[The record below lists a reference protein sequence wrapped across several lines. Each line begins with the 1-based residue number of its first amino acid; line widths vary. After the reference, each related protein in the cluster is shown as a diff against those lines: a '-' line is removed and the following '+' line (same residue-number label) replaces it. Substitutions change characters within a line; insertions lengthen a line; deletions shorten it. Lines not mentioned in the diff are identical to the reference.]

1 MININTATFNSS
13 TNHIQNDITKI
24 ANPKET
30 EKTVNKFIQDVYE
43 NDINTGMQEIANF
56 HHAVGFMQ
64 IAGGALQNIS
74 DNVSQIKTLQVA
86 ANNATLNSDNL
97 SVINSQINSLSQN
110 INNTLNN
117 TTYNNKNVFG
127 EFNFNGTNVNT
138 TMPNEFSVENINDFE
153 KSLHSALSSIG
164 SFTNEANSKIN
175 NLSEFV
181 TNTSNAKSLN
191 ETDIAKTVTNMKNE
205 QIKLNA
211 ALLTQAHTNQ
221 LNMQNI
227 INLLN
232 EG

>member
-1 MININTATFNSS
+1 MININTATINTS
-13 TNHIQNDITKI
+13 TNHIQNDITKF
-24 ANPKET
+24 ANSKET

-43 NDINTGMQEIANF
+43 NDINTNMQEIANF
-56 HHAVGFMQ
+56 HHAIGFIQ
-64 IAGGALQNIS
+64 IADSALQNIS
-74 DNVSQIKTLQVA
+74 DNINQIKTLQIA
-86 ANNATLNSDNL
+86 KNNATLNSDNI
-97 SVINSQINSLSQN
+97 SAINSQINALSQS

-138 TMPNEFSVENINDFE
+138 TMPNKFSVENIDDFE

-164 SFTNEANSKIN
+164 SFTNGANSKIN

-181 TNTSNAKSLN
+181 TNTSKAKSLN
-191 ETDIAKTVTNMKNE
+191 ETVTNIKNE

-227 INLLN
+227 MNLLN